1 MVRLTRFTPLRFA
14 PSATTKLSSENE
26 LALSCCV
33 SGGRKVSRV
42 AKSSIDWNHW
52 LNAAGWVCSSC
63 SIFPSRYI
71 KKTPQGNCIVR
82 LDPTRIGW
90 VLPQFSITL
99 KKGCCSST
107 AATAAAAAAYALLLP
122 QCCCCN
128 CCQCIA
134 AVSCHATVLYGSD
147 VNDQFYASNIGRDA
161 QTGRQ
166 TDILHMPSSGGAIH
180 RLVRKLIDLL
190 GSINHNMYWST
201 EWHDMV
207 IVSDQVTIRW

>member
-107 AATAAAAAAYALLLP
+107 AAASAAADAAAYALLLP
-122 QCCCCN
+122 QCYCCN

-134 AVSCHATVLYGSD
+134 AVPCHATVLYGSD

-166 TDILHMPSSGGAIH
+166 TDTYYTCL
-180 RLVRKLIDLL
+180 LL
-190 GSINHNMYWST
+190 GGPSIDWLGNW
-201 EWHDMV
+201 
-207 IVSDQVTIRW
+207 

>member
-1 MVRLTRFTPLRFA
+1 MNLLCLVVYPEGERSVEWQKAPLIG
-14 PSATTKLSSENE
+14 T
-26 LALSCCV
+26 
-33 SGGRKVSRV
+33 
-42 AKSSIDWNHW
+42 IDWMRPAEYA
-52 LNAAGWVCSSC
+52 LRVVSPQQ
-63 SIFPSRYI
+63 IYI

-122 QCCCCN
+122 QCSCCN

-190 GSINHNMYWST
+190 SSINHNMYWST

-207 IVSDQVTIRW
+207 IVSDQVTMRW

>member
-107 AATAAAAAAYALLLP
+107 AATAATAVPPMHCCCPSVAAATAASVLLLF
-122 QCCCCN
+122 
-128 CCQCIA
+128 
-134 AVSCHATVLYGSD
+134 HAMLL
-147 VNDQFYASNIGRDA
+147 FCMA
-161 QTGRQ
+161 QTSMINSMPAISDAMHRQADRQ
-166 TDILHMPSSGGAIH
+166 TYYTCL
-180 RLVRKLIDLL
+180 LL
-190 GSINHNMYWST
+190 GGPSIDWLGNW
-201 EWHDMV
+201 
-207 IVSDQVTIRW
+207 